1 MEKLGKRT
9 GTTDTAPLT
18 EGMVTENL
26 RHKRYDKRNWFSV
39 KGNVKFLSHN
49 IQEIWNTMKSP
60 NLKIVGIEESKES

>member
-26 RHKRYDKRNWFSV
+26 RHKRYDKRN
-39 KGNVKFLSHN
+39 
-49 IQEIWNTMKSP
+49 
-60 NLKIVGIEESKES
+60 